1 MISAIL
7 LAAGQSKRM
16 RGENKILKKYKK
28 KYLINHILKSLINLF
43 KQPLFMY
50 SSINVFYY

>member
-16 RGENKILKKYKK
+16 DGENKLIKKYNK
-28 KYLINHILKSLINLF
+28 KYLINHNIGTLIK
-43 KQPLFMY
+43 KQGRQNNCCSRF
-50 SSINVFYY
+50 SKFES